1 LLASVKSIEPSPPS
15 SPNPM
20 PASRCAARASHRKTP
35 GAVALRRSAAAA
47 ALVQLIELGAHRS

>member
-1 LLASVKSIEPSPPS
+1 
-15 SPNPM
+15 M

-47 ALVQLIELGAHRS
+47 ALVQLIELGGHRS